1 MEQTRVDIWG
11 LSSFLAR
18 TLTKKLPRLS
28 KQRIAIRSDQP
39 DELTGLLF
47 RNPALPCNRLRQCV
61 QRLRASMVFI
71 IIGHGDDPSH
81 TGTNLRVLGLFLNR
95 VAKGSFDGREAALR
109 QERQA

>member
-1 MEQTRVDIWG
+1 
-11 LSSFLAR
+11 
-18 TLTKKLPRLS
+18 
-28 KQRIAIRSDQP
+28 
-39 DELTGLLF
+39 
-47 RNPALPCNRLRQCV
+47 
-61 QRLRASMVFI
+61 MVFI